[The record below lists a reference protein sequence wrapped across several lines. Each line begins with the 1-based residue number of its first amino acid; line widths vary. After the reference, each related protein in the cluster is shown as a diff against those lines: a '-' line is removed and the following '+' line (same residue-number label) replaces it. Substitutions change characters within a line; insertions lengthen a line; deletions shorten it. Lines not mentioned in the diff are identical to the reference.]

1 MESSKLHAALLC
13 SPGMGHLIPLLELGK
28 RLVSDHGIQVTI
40 LVVTTHTSPAES
52 QYLHPSNTSV
62 NSNLLQV
69 VELPPVDISGELAP
83 GAAVL
88 TQLCAM
94 MRAAKPTV
102 RSALFNMKPRPT
114 MFVADIFGTESFD
127 IVDEFRVPKYV
138 FFTSTAWATALTVLS
153 PVLDKEV
160 VGQYVDLKEPLR
172 LPGCKPVR
180 PEDVVDPML
189 DRNNQQYREYL
200 RIGIEFTVSDGIL
213 INTWEDLE
221 PTSLK
226 ALRED
231 DMLRSVVKAPVYP
244 IGPFT
249 KPVEPPGSA
258 RDGELL
264 EWLAKQPGESVLYVS
279 FGSGGTLSADQI
291 TELAW
296 GLEMSQHKFIWVL
309 RPPIEGQVDGS
320 YFTSSSGPDENPDFL
335 PDGFLTRTRDRGVVV
350 PLWAQQMQILCHAS
364 VGGFLSHC
372 GWNSTLES
380 LINGVPMIAW
390 PLYAEQRMNATML
403 TEELQVAVRTREL
416 PTKKVVK
423 REEVAE
429 MVRRVMDDNKE
440 AKALRE
446 RAKRL
451 KISAKKALGKG
462 GSSSNT
468 LHKLIKGCQM
478 RLDTDGE
485 I

>member
-1 MESSKLHAALLC
+1 
-13 SPGMGHLIPLLELGK
+13 MGHLVPVLELGK
-28 RLVSDHGIQVTI
+28 RLVSDHGVHVTI
-40 LVVTTHTSPAES
+40 LVVTTLTSPAES
-52 QYLHPSNTSV
+52 QALHRSTAL
-62 NSNLLQV
+62 NSKHLQV
-69 VELPPVDISGELAP
+69 VELPPVDISGELEP
-83 GAAVL
+83 GAAIV
-88 TQLCAM
+88 TQLCTM
-94 MRAAKPTV
+94 MRAAKPAV
-102 RSALFNMKPRPT
+102 RSALSNMKPRPT
-114 MFVADIFGTESFD
+114 MFVSDIFGTESFD

-138 FFTSTAWATALTVLS
+138 FCTSTSWFTALTVYC
-153 PVLDKEV
+153 PVLDEEV
-160 VGQYVDLKEPLR
+160 VGQYVDLKDPLR
-172 LPGCKPVR
+172 LPGCKHLR
-180 PEDVVDPML
+180 PEDVVDPMV
-189 DRNNQQYREYL
+189 DRNNQQYREYV
-200 RIGIEFTVSDGIL
+200 RIGTEFTVSDGIL

-226 ALRED
+226 ALRGD
-231 DMLRSVVKAPVYP
+231 DILRSVVKAPVYP

-264 EWLAKQPGESVLYVS
+264 EWLAKQSRESVLYVS

-296 GLEMSQHKFIWVL
+296 GLEISQHKFIWVL
-309 RPPIEGQVDGS
+309 RPPIDGKVDGS
-320 YFTSSSGPDENPDFL
+320 YFTSSSGQDENPDFL
-335 PDGFLTRTRDRGVVV
+335 PDRFLTRTRDRGVVV
-350 PLWAQQMQILCHAS
+350 PLWAQQMQILGHAS

-423 REEVAE
+423 REEVSD
-429 MVRRVMDDNKE
+429 MVRRVIDDNKE
-440 AKALRE
+440 GKALRE

-451 KISAKKALGKG
+451 KISAKNALGKG
-462 GSSSNT
+462 GSSSNI
-468 LHKLIKGCQM
+468 LHELIKDCRM
-478 RLDTDGE
+478 RLDTDGKV
-485 I
+485 